1 MAYVKRINGYDVKD
15 ALVWGELGINDSSKG
30 LSVTNGGTG
39 ATTPAKARE
48 NLGITPA
55 NIGASP
61 VGHTHDADDLGSHNH
76 DASDITGTLSIE
88 QGGTGATT
96 AEQAR
101 MNLNITPSGIGAS
114 PVGHGHDVTDLI
126 TGVLPIAR
134 GGTEATTPEQA
145 REKLGVAPAGFGL
158 GEAVATAQDGIADNI
173 TKTGF
178 YKVDISGITGQSGYA
193 YGYHLQ
199 VDENTAFQR
208 FEQAL
213 SNDNNITI
221 QRHKRNGLW
230 ESWEYDNPP
239 LEFGV
244 EYRTTRK
251 YRGQPLYCKWMA
263 LGQSVAGTASAP
275 STKTHE
281 IGVDYSKVIYASVMH
296 YSNYTL
302 STEFLPCT
310 ANNAIAYIYWFSGTQ
325 IKIKSTGG
333 TSGYQTYLY
342 IEYIK

>member
-15 ALVWGELGINDSSKG
+15 ALVWDELGINNSAKG
-30 LSVTNGGTG
+30 LSVAHGGTG
-39 ATTPAKARE
+39 ATTPEKARE

-61 VGHTHDADDLGSHNH
+61 VGHTHDADDLGSHEH
-76 DASDITGTLSIE
+76 DASDIKGSLPIE
-88 QGGTGATT
+88 HGGTGATD

-101 MNLNITPSGIGAS
+101 LNLGITPAGIGAS
-114 PVGHGHDVTDLI
+114 PVGHGHNVSDMI
-126 TGVLPIAR
+126 AGVLPITR

-145 REKLGVAPAGFGL
+145 RANLGVAPAGFGL
-158 GEAVATAQDGIADNI
+158 GEAVADVQDGVADYI
-173 TKTGF
+173 DKTGF
-178 YKVDISGITGQSGYA
+178 YKVDISGVTGQSGFA

-199 VDENTAFQR
+199 MDDNTAFQR
-208 FEQAL
+208 FEQTL

-221 QRHKRNGLW
+221 QRHKRNGVW
-230 ESWEYDNPP
+230 ESWEYENPP

-244 EYRTTRK
+244 EYRTTKK
-251 YRGQPLYCKWMA
+251 YRGQPIYCKWMA
-263 LGQSVAGTASAP
+263 LGQSSAGTVSAP
-275 STKTHE
+275 STRTVE
-281 IGVDYSKVIYASVMH
+281 IGVDYSKVIYSSVMH

-310 ANNAIAYIYWFSGTQ
+310 ANNAIAYIYWFTGTS

-333 TSGYQTYLY
+333 TSGYQTYMY